1 MNTYILFIFGSFNG
15 HEEVEYFCTEVFPS
29 NSFTSIKFIIEN
41 TNNIFI
47 IFDSEKERDDLA
59 KDLFELMTP
68 DHVKFYFLF
77 KRDDIVTAHV
87 PQTMRDFMFKM
98 SDENMMKVEFTV
110 VTKKED
116 PSVVLDTILDKIDSD
131 GMESL
136 TPDEKNFLDNFEM

>member
-29 NSFTSIKFIIEN
+29 NSFTSIKFIIES
-41 TNNIFI
+41 TNNIII
-47 IFDSEKERDDLA
+47 IFDSERERDDLA

-87 PQTMRDFMFKM
+87 PQTMRDFMFKL
-98 SDENMMKVEFTV
+98 SEENMMKVEFTV